1 MPAHSFIRIPVS
13 ASKIISLDAE
23 DEKFLTEQ
31 QRIVLR
37 NCGIINPE
45 KIEDYINE
53 GGYEAARIALTEKT
67 PEEVIEEIKKTYGLE
82 GRCSIQLSYKRVS
95 FVMER
100 ETGFEPATYGLEG
113 HRSSQLS
120 YSRVD
125 TL

>member
-1 MPAHSFIRIPVS
+1 MARPAGFEP
-13 ASKIISLDAE
+13 A
-23 DEKFLTEQ
+23 
-31 QRIVLR
+31 
-37 NCGIINPE
+37 
-45 KIEDYINE
+45 
-53 GGYEAARIALTEKT
+53 
-67 PEEVIEEIKKTYGLE
+67 TYGLE

-125 TL
+125 TLLVRAGRGERI

>member
-1 MPAHSFIRIPVS
+1 MNLHAVGHQILSLACLP
-13 ASKIISLDAE
+13 ISPHPHNNNKVVRPSGFE
-23 DEKFLTEQ
+23 
-31 QRIVLR
+31 
-37 NCGIINPE
+37 PE
-45 KIEDYINE
+45 
-53 GGYEAARIALTEKT
+53 A
-67 PEEVIEEIKKTYGLE
+67 YGLE